1 MHVPSGRCLRAG
13 ASAYPRHYDYAV
25 MRKVADEHG
34 AYLLADMAHV
44 SGLVA
49 AGLTT
54 NPFEHAVRYPLH
66 TCGEARLRK
75 PLTLDQTLLAANMQT
90 ERRRRAHL
98 ADHSFQRA
106 RRAAPL
112 HAKQNTHTRARARRD
127 ETHPACDWSTQAIAT
142 SDGAAFLS
150 NPDRHSGLNVQRELW
165 TTD

>member
-1 MHVPSGRCLRAG
+1 VHVPSGRCLRAG

-54 NPFEHAVRYPLH
+54 NPFEHAVRYPVH
-66 TCGEARLRK
+66 TCGEAAQALNPKPNPAGSKHANRK
-75 PLTLDQTLLAANMQT
+75 ASARSSRRPLN
-90 ERRRRAHL
+90 
-98 ADHSFQRA
+98 SFQRA

-112 HAKQNTHTRARARRD
+112 HAKQNTYTRARARA
-127 ETHPACDWSTQAIAT
+127 ETRRTPPAT
-142 SDGAAFLS
+142 GALRRLQHRTAPLS
-150 NPDRHSGLNVQRELW
+150 SRIPIGTVG
-165 TTD
+165 

>member
-54 NPFEHAVRYPLH
+54 NPFEHAVRYPVH
-66 TCGEARLRK
+66 TCGEAAQALNPKPNPAGSKHANRK
-75 PLTLDQTLLAANMQT
+75 ASARSSCRPLIPPRPATRPAGRPSSRKT
-90 ERRRRAHL
+90 
-98 ADHSFQRA
+98 
-106 RRAAPL
+106 
-112 HAKQNTHTRARARRD
+112 KHTRARARAPRRD
-127 ETHPACDWSTQAIAT
+127 APRLRLE
-142 SDGAAFLS
+142 
-150 NPDRHSGLNVQRELW
+150 HSGDYNIGRRRFPLEARSAQWVERAS
-165 TTD
+165 DH

>member
-54 NPFEHAVRYPLH
+54 NPFEHAVRYPVH
-66 TCGEARLRK
+66 LRRGCAS
-75 PLTLDQTLLAANMQT
+75 P
-90 ERRRRAHL
+90 E
-98 ADHSFQRA
+98 
-106 RRAAPL
+106 P
-112 HAKQNTHTRARARRD
+112 
-127 ETHPACDWSTQAIAT
+127 
-142 SDGAAFLS
+142 
-150 NPDRHSGLNVQRELW
+150 
-165 TTD
+165 